1 MTAETMLKY
10 TGCMHIKVPEATRAF
25 SLPVN
30 LVDVICDHRVLP
42 HMSIFPG
49 TQKLLHAG
57 LPGRLLDYFPR
68 VEFMVWRK
76 DLCPENEPITEYDKE
91 MDSKG
96 SPARRGFLT
105 V

>member
-1 MTAETMLKY
+1 MVAETMLKY

-76 DLCPENEPITEYDKE
+76 DLCPENELTTEWDKKI
-91 MDSKG
+91 DSEG
-96 SPARRGFLT
+96 PSPSSGR
-105 V
+105 